1 MSFATSVPA
10 TAPSQG
16 TFSRHS
22 YFWRR
27 VHSLTGIIPIGA
39 FILEHF
45 ASNAAVLSHDPARS
59 YGAQVVFLNSLPFV
73 LGLEIAL
80 IWAPLAFHGIYGI
93 WIARQSTPNNQRY
106 GWAANW
112 GYLFQRISG
121 AVVLVFIVWHTWT
134 ARFSGIYLPNHP
146 YLAFSKMADE
156 MANPWILA
164 WFIIGITL
172 VSYHFAYGLYIF
184 TAKWGITVTRVA
196 RANWGWI
203 CLIIGLGLTYAGIA
217 EALAFRGL
225 YIYPLR

>member
-1 MSFATSVPA
+1 MSTAASAPTPVPA
-10 TAPSQG
+10 RG
-16 TFSRHS
+16 TFARHS

-39 FILEHF
+39 FIVEHF
-45 ASNAAVLSHDPARS
+45 ASNAAVLSHNPAQS
-59 YGAQVVFLNSLPFV
+59 YGNQVIFLNSLPFV
-73 LGLEIAL
+73 LGLEIVL
-80 IWAPLAFHGIYGI
+80 IWAPLAFHGLYGL
-93 WIARQSTPNNQRY
+93 WIARQADPNNRRY

-121 AVVLVFIVWHTWT
+121 VIVLVFIIWHTWT
-134 ARFSGIYLPNHP
+134 ARFAGIYVPNHP
-146 YLAFSKMADE
+146 YLAYAKMAAE

-164 WFIIGITL
+164 WFIVGITL

-184 TAKWGITVTRVA
+184 AAKWGITVTRVA

-217 EALAFRGL
+217 SALAFRGL
-225 YIYPLR
+225 YIYPIR